1 MIKNKL
7 LILVLSVTSF
17 FAIVFGTIYFAGI
30 RKYGTPSSYRNRQF
44 IMLQAREDSIRALK
58 AMAPSGNIAD
68 STMMGMSVYSKLVTD
83 ASVKEEKLTAI
94 QAAIDSLRQYKMLI
108 ESKESD
114 IEKKQEELKTGRE
127 ILLDETVEKLA
138 SLYNI
143 MKPALAVP
151 LFIEM
156 DDTLAVKIIARM
168 EERSAARIM
177 EMLAEKD
184 VNKATRINKLLS
196 MKEVAK

>member
-1 MIKNKL
+1 MKNKL

-17 FAIVFGTIYFAGI
+17 FTIVFGTIYFTGI
-30 RKYGTPSSYRNRQF
+30 RKYGTPSSYRNRQLL
-44 IMLQAREDSIRALK
+44 MLQAREDSIRALK
-58 AMAPSGNIAD
+58 AIAPSGNIAD
-68 STMMGMSVYSKLVTD
+68 STMMGMSAYSKLVTD

-94 QAAIDSLRQYKMLI
+94 EVAIDSLRQYKMLL

-114 IEKKQEELKTGRE
+114 IEGKQEKLTTGRE

-138 SLYNI
+138 QLYDI

-156 DDTLAVKIIARM
+156 DDTLAVKIISRM
-168 EERSAARIM
+168 EGRSASRLM
-177 EMLAEKD
+177 GMLAEKD

-196 MKEVAK
+196 MKEVVE